1 MKLFLDTSVLLAA
14 AGSGRGASRF
24 LITEAVAHGW
34 VLVSA
39 DYCAEEARRNL
50 PKLGASA
57 ATAWRRTV
65 FPALEITAVRLAL
78 DKPLV
83 FPKAKDR
90 PVVITALAAQSEW
103 LLTLDETDFHGN
115 LGREIYGMR
124 IATPG
129 EFLLAQREQG
139 LLGG

>member
-1 MKLFLDTSVLLAA
+1 M
-14 AGSGRGASRF
+14 
-24 LITEAVAHGW
+24 
-34 VLVSA
+34 LVSA

-50 PKLGASA
+50 PKLGVSA

-139 LLGG
+139 LL

>member
-1 MKLFLDTSVLLAA
+1 MRLFVDTSVLLAA
-14 AGSGRGASRF
+14 AGSARGASRF
-24 LITEAVAHGW
+24 LITEASAQGW
-34 VLVSA
+34 VLISA
-39 DYCAEEARRNL
+39 DYCDEEGRRNL
-50 PKLGASA
+50 AKIGTSE
-57 ATAWRRTV
+57 ATWRKIIA
-65 FPALEITAVRLAL
+65 PALQFTTVRLAL

-90 PVVITALAAQSEW
+90 PVVISALAARCEW

-129 EFLLAQREQG
+129 QFLIEQRQQG
-139 LLGG
+139 LL

>member
-1 MKLFLDTSVLLAA
+1 VKLFLDTSVLLAA
-14 AGSGRGASRF
+14 SGSGRGASRF
-24 LITEAVAHGW
+24 LITEAVAQGW

-50 PKLGASA
+50 PKIGPSA
-57 ATAWRRTV
+57 ASAWRRIV
-65 FPALEITAVRLAL
+65 IPALEFTAVRLAL

-90 PVVITALAAQSEW
+90 PVVISALAVNCAW

-115 LGREIYGMR
+115 LGHEVYGMR
-124 IATPG
+124 VATPG
-129 EFLLAQREQG
+129 EFLLEQRHRG
-139 LLGG
+139 LL